1 MWLQGRLQQLLTTQ
15 VGQGQGRPR
24 FILGVCPRRQIV
36 GNVTRTFRMDS
47 PLRRAKESCVPATT
61 PPNLPDDW
69 AQWGGDLP
77 SRLSGSC
84 PAR

>member
-47 PLRRAKESCVPATT
+47 SLRRAKESCVPAAT
-61 PPNLPDDW
+61 PQICLMT
-69 AQWGGDLP
+69 G
-77 SRLSGSC
+77 RSGEGIF
-84 PAR
+84 PAG